1 METKNSENFYT
12 IPYVSNSNFWTFVLE
27 EFGLNSQVANGDLH
41 QNDLADGQSSLN
53 TRSMV

>member
-1 METKNSENFYT
+1 MLAYCIITSPILILNF
-12 IPYVSNSNFWTFVLE
+12 FVLE

-41 QNDLADGQSSLN
+41 QNDLVDGQSSLN